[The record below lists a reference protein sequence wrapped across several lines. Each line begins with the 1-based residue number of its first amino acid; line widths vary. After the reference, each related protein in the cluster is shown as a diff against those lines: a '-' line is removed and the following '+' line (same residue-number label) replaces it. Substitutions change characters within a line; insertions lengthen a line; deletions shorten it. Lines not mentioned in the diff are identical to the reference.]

1 MPFSIFKEKCY
12 HCGNQN
18 FSKWILANE
27 ENVGLFE
34 ENVGLFWENVG
45 LFDKIAEAGKSLLQ
59 KYFENRNL
67 KMKIKEMFYNF

>member
-1 MPFSIFKEKCY
+1 MPFSIFEEKCDHY
-12 HCGNQN
+12 GNQN
-18 FSKWILANE
+18 FQKWILANE

-45 LFDKIAEAGKSLLQ
+45 LFAKIEDPRKSLLQ

-67 KMKIKEMFYNF
+67 KMKI